1 MKYLKRYKNHNEELN
16 LPKALIGA
24 GIVAGSLLSP
34 QESVAKETVPTE
46 HSSDHVSPDAEKIKN
61 EINDLFEMR
70 KKNVSDQELIK
81 ILDEIKDN
89 LESNDS
95 TKFVSLFEKLSHHI
109 EKQYGYKIEKK
120 DLSKLNDASIGE
132 IKSQEDKLSLFTI
145 LGWLGS
151 ICLAICGVPQA
162 WMSFKEKH
170 SHGISWGFLLLW
182 AFGEIFA
189 LAYVY
194 DKLDLPLLLNY
205 SVNILILAIILYYK
219 FNPKVEMSS
228 DIKLR
233 TGH

>member
-1 MKYLKRYKNHNEELN
+1 MKYIKNYKKHNEEIN
-16 LPKALIGA
+16 IPKTLMGA
-24 GIVAGSLLSP
+24 GIVATSLLSP
-34 QESVAKETVPTE
+34 QTSSAKEDKPVE
-46 HSSDHVSPDAEKIKN
+46 NIDYLSPDAQKLKD
-61 EINDLFEMR
+61 EINDLFEIR
-70 KKNVSDQELIK
+70 KNNVSDLELIK
-81 ILDEIKDN
+81 ILDEIKEN
-89 LESNDS
+89 INTTDS
-95 TKFVSLFEKLSHHI
+95 TKFVTLFEKLSSHL
-109 EKQYGYKIEKK
+109 EKKYGYKIEKK
-120 DLSKLNDASIGE
+120 DISKLNDASISNM
-132 IKSQEDKLSLFTI
+132 KSKDDEVSLFTI

-219 FNPKVEMSS
+219 VNPQSEI
-228 DIKLR
+228 DINQKTRL
-233 TGH
+233 GH